1 MFRTKTL
8 LIALLSLSLIS
19 LELVWTRIFSAEFF
33 YTFSFLILSL
43 AILGLG
49 LGALALRLFKFLN
62 NDKLLPYLLSV
73 TGLMVIAGPPL
84 VFALKLDFSLLLSG
98 WGMVFRLIGVIL
110 LLSSSFFLGGIALS
124 KLFKDSHQE
133 MPKLYMADLVGA
145 ALGVLLCV
153 LFMNLAGTPVTS
165 FLSAVPVLLASII
178 ISKKWIKAVPAVL
191 IAGAVVMTFYADG
204 LLENKRE
211 ERAPVIYRHWDAMSK
226 IKVYEFDEYGRGINI
241 DNAANTPVEKFDGNF
256 DKPDSLKPQFAI
268 DVSYLVKQFDKCT
281 FLSLG
286 SGGGQ
291 DVLQALSLGAA
302 EVHAVEVN
310 PHINYLME
318 EGMLCSY
325 SGKIFKDPRVKVITE
340 DGRAYVRR
348 FNNKFDVIYSLSSN
362 SFAALASG
370 AFALAENYL
379 FTKEAFRD
387 YWNSLTD
394 RGYIMMEHQF
404 YVPRLTSEL
413 MEALEELGVEN
424 VKSHFAVYNIP
435 KMRRK
440 ILFVSK
446 QPLTDEV
453 LANAF
458 GENDPRAVNF
468 KYLLYPAA
476 DSIKNNPVNRIV
488 NQGWMSAAG
497 EMKTDISPCDDN
509 RPFTAQLGMWK
520 NFKPAELKSITPF
533 EFAGFPLS
541 KLIIAVIIAVVLLL
555 IIPLNLLPFLF
566 KGEKL
571 KSVPWLYFFTI
582 GMAFMI
588 VEVILMQ
595 KYTYFI
601 GPSVYSIVTILLTL
615 LLFSG
620 IGSRFAEKVENK
632 KVFLGIIV
640 WLLLDVFIFRYL
652 IDALGSAEL
661 FSRMIITAVLIA
673 PLGFLMGMP
682 FPKGTLKVG
691 PLVDW
696 AFAVNGAASVLGS
709 TVIILVAISFG
720 FTAALLIG
728 AGLYLTAFG
737 LISYSRAW

>member
-1 MFRTKTL
+1 MLRTKSL
-8 LIALLSLSLIS
+8 LVALLSLSLIS
-19 LELVWTRIFSAEFF
+19 LELIWTRIFSAEFF
-33 YTFSFLILSL
+33 YTFAFLILSL

-62 NDKLLPYLLSV
+62 NDKLLPYLLLI
-73 TGLMVIAGPPL
+73 TGLMIIAGPPL
-84 VFALKLDFSLLLSG
+84 VFAVKLDFSLLLSES
-98 WGMVFRLIGVIL
+98 GMVLRLLGVII
-110 LLSSSFFLGGIALS
+110 LLSSSFFFGGIALS
-124 KLFKDSHQE
+124 KLFKDSHQQ

-145 ALGVLLCV
+145 AAGVLLAV
-153 LFMNLAGTPVTS
+153 LFMNWTGTPVTS
-165 FLSAVPVLLASII
+165 FLSALPVLIAAVIT
-178 ISKKWIKAVPAVL
+178 SKKWIKLAPVTL
-191 IAGAVVMTFYADG
+191 IIAAIVMSFYSESI
-204 LLENKRE
+204 LENKRE
-211 ERAPVIYRHWDAMSK
+211 ERAPVIYKHWDAMSK
-226 IKVYEFDEYGRGINI
+226 IKVYEFGPDSRGINI
-241 DNAANTPVEKFDGNF
+241 DNAANAPVEKFDGNF
-256 DKPDSLKPQFAI
+256 NRPDSLRLQFAI
-268 DVSYLVKQFDKCT
+268 DVSYLVKQFDNCT

-291 DVLQALSLGAA
+291 DVLQALQEGAK

-318 EGMLCSY
+318 EGMLYDY
-325 SGKIFKDPRVKVITE
+325 SGKIFKDPRVKVVTE
-340 DGRAYVRR
+340 DGRAYVRQ
-348 FNNKFDVIYSLSSN
+348 FTNKFDIIYSLSSN

-387 YWNSLTD
+387 YWNSLTE
-394 RGYIMMEHQF
+394 RGFIMMEHQF

-413 MEALEELGVEN
+413 IEALNEMGVKDVN
-424 VKSHFAVYNIP
+424 SHFAVYNIP

-446 QPLTDEV
+446 QPLTPEIM
-453 LANAF
+453 ANAF
-458 GENDPRAVNF
+458 GEEDPRAVNF

-476 DSIKNNPVNRIV
+476 DSIKNNPVNQIV
-488 NQGWMSAAG
+488 TKGWKQVYANSPV
-497 EMKTDISPCDDN
+497 DVSPCDDD

-520 NFKPAELKSITPF
+520 NFQPAKLDKITPF
-533 EFAGFPLS
+533 EFTGFPLS
-541 KLIIAVIIAVVLLL
+541 KLIISVIIAIVILI

-571 KSVPWLYFFTI
+571 KAVPWLYFFTI

-595 KYTYFI
+595 KYTFFI
-601 GPSVYSIVTILLTL
+601 GPSVYSLITILLTL

-620 IGSRFAEKVENK
+620 IGSRFAEKVENR
-632 KVFLGIIV
+632 KVFIGIFI
-640 WLLLDVFIFRYL
+640 WLMLDIFIFRYV
-652 IDALGSAEL
+652 IDSLGGAQL
-661 FSRMIITAVLIA
+661 LLRMLITAVLIA

-709 TVIILVAISFG
+709 TVIILIAISLG
-720 FTAALLIG
+720 FTAALLLG
-728 AGLYLTAFG
+728 AVLYLAAFG
-737 LISYSRAW
+737 LISYSKAW

>member
-1 MFRTKTL
+1 MLRPKTL
-8 LIALLSLSLIS
+8 VIFLLSLSLIS

-33 YTFSFLILSL
+33 YTFAFLILSL

-62 NDKLLPYLLSV
+62 NDKILPYLLII
-73 TGLMVIAGPPL
+73 TGALIIFGPPL
-84 VFALKLDFSLLLSG
+84 VFLTELDFSKLLSG
-98 WGMVFRLIGVIL
+98 WGMVLRLIGVII
-110 LLSSSFFLGGIALS
+110 LLSSSFFFGGIALS
-124 KLFKDSHQE
+124 KLFKDSHRE
-133 MPKLYMADLVGA
+133 MPKLYMADLIGA
-145 ALGVLLCV
+145 GVGVLLSV
-153 LFMNLAGTPVTS
+153 LFMNWTGTPVTS
-165 FLSAVPVLLASII
+165 FLSAVPVLFAAILVSRKWMRIVPVTFIAAAIIMSFFSASI
-178 ISKKWIKAVPAVL
+178 
-191 IAGAVVMTFYADG
+191 
-204 LLENKRE
+204 LESKRE
-211 ERAPVIYRHWDAMSK
+211 ERAPVIYKHWDAMSK
-226 IKVYEFDEYGRGINI
+226 IKIYEFGPDSRGINI

-256 DKPDSLKPQFAI
+256 NRPDSLKLQFAI
-268 DVSYLVKQFDKCT
+268 DVSYLIKKFDNCT

-291 DVLQALSLGAA
+291 DVLQALQGGAK
-302 EVHAVEVN
+302 EIHAVEVN

-318 EGMLCSY
+318 EGMLYDY
-325 SGKIFKDPRVKVITE
+325 SGKIFNDSRVKVVTE
-340 DGRAYVRR
+340 DGRAYVRG
-348 FNNKFDVIYSLSSN
+348 FKNKFDIIYSLSSN

-370 AFALAENYL
+370 AFALVENYL

-387 YWNSLTD
+387 YWNSLTEN
-394 RGYIMMEHQF
+394 GYLMMEHQF

-413 MEALEELGVEN
+413 IEALNEMGVKD

-446 QPLTDEV
+446 KPLTEEV

-458 GENDPRAVNF
+458 GNVSPEAPNF

-476 DSIKNNPVNRIV
+476 DSIKNNTINQIV
-488 NQGWMSAAG
+488 NKGWIHVCGKSPV
-497 EMKTDISPCDDN
+497 DISPCDDD

-520 NFKPAELKSITPF
+520 NFEPAKLKQITPF
-533 EFAGFPLS
+533 EFTGFPLS
-541 KLIIAVIIAVVLLL
+541 KLIIVVIIAVVVLL

-571 KSVPWLYFFTI
+571 KAVPWLYFFTI

-588 VEVILMQ
+588 VEVVLIQ
-595 KYTYFI
+595 KYTFFV
-601 GPSVYSIVTILLTL
+601 GPSVYSIITILLTL

-620 IGSRFAEKVENK
+620 IGSKFADKVGNQ
-632 KVFLGIIV
+632 KVFLGIFI
-640 WLLLDVFIFRYL
+640 WILLDVFVFRYL
-652 IDALGSAEL
+652 IDSLGGIEL
-661 FSRMIITAVLIA
+661 LSRMVVTAVLIA

-682 FPKGTLKVG
+682 FPKGSLKVG

-696 AFAVNGAASVLGS
+696 GFAVNGAASVLGS

-720 FTAALLIG
+720 FTIALLIG
-728 AGLYLTAFG
+728 AGLYLAAFG
-737 LISYSRAW
+737 LISYKSAW